1 MLNTVFRFKKIFP
14 GLLSLS
20 LGAVILIS
28 STDYASA
35 QSTRERLTA
44 IEKQLNAIQRQVFTP
59 GSRFQ
64 SGDSN
69 NNGSTSSNVV
79 TSVPSGSE
87 GTLIAEINIRIS
99 ELETQLRQMTG
110 QVEEA
115 NFKVQNMTRQLE
127 TMQKDYE
134 FRFAELEKN
143 GGGTAVGAAGG
154 LPAIGSVSVPG
165 AGAPLSTG
173 TPKQKYDYAY
183 AQVSN
188 AQYEQAEASFL
199 EFLGTHPQDEL
210 AGNAQYWLGQTYYA
224 RGNYA
229 DATRTFLE
237 GMSKYPESPKAPAYL
252 LKVGMSLNLLGEK
265 NEACEVYRELN
276 ARFPDSSENTR
287 MRPAEER
294 KAGCS

>member
-1 MLNTVFRFKKIFP
+1 MLNKVFRIKNIIP
-14 GLLSLS
+14 GFFSS
-20 LGAVILIS
+20 FLGVLILIS
-28 STDYASA
+28 SVDFANA

-64 SGDSN
+64 SGSN
-69 NNGSTSSNVV
+69 NSASSNNSNAV

-87 GTLIAEINIRIS
+87 GALIAEINIRIS

-143 GGGTAVGAAGG
+143 GVAAGGG
-154 LPAIGSVSVPG
+154 LPAVGSESVPST
-165 AGAPLSTG
+165 GAPLPTG

-199 EFLGTHPQDEL
+199 EFLSSHPQDEL

-237 GMSKYPESPKAPAYL
+237 GMSKYPESSKAPAYL

-265 NEACEVYRELN
+265 QEACEVYRELN

-294 KAGCS
+294 KAGCN